1 MTVRVQ
7 TGCSPMQEK
16 RNVFVLHCGLDI
28 KRVERS
34 CEKLDL
40 AVNIMSF
47 RREQVFAYY
56 VRLGRPCPDLFVI
69 RSHFRSLINSM
80 NLQRNIPTLV
90 VSTHQEPTNCHY
102 PYIQAHQGYEGP
114 DAASLYAHLSM
125 AIGQELAFC

>member
-1 MTVRVQ
+1 
-7 TGCSPMQEK
+7 MQER
-16 RNVFVLHCGLDI
+16 RNVFVLHCGLDV

-40 AVNIMSF
+40 AVNIIPF

-56 VRLGRPCPDLFVI
+56 VRLGRPSPDLFVI

-90 VSTHQEPTNCHY
+90 VSTHQEPANCHY

-114 DAASLYAHLSM
+114 DAVRLYAQLSM